1 MTLSKEEWETILRA
15 KARQLSDDEITQEEV
30 MADLVE
36 LLDIQ
41 DDLPEVTKEE
51 LSAVQFEYLEEP

>member
-36 LLDIQ
+36 LLAIQ
-41 DDLPEVTKEE
+41 NGVPEVTKEE
-51 LSAVQFEYLEEP
+51 LDSVQFEYLEEP